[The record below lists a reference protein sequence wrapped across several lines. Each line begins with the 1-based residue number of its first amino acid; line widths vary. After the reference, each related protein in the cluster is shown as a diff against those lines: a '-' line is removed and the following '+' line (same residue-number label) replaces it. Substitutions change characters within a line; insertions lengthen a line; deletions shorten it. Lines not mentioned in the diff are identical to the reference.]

1 MREILPPG
9 GRGRQALNRIG
20 RPLPGAI
27 RSFIS
32 DAVARWD
39 YSRKERRIASAVEAW
54 EDEWEEET
62 GPADGIP
69 VPPARIRI
77 EVSAMRGRWLK
88 GGSTDAKLLR
98 EMLRRHG
105 SPIEAMDAILDFGCG
120 CGRVA
125 RHWAK
130 LDGPEIHGADISR
143 PSVRWCRRNLR
154 FMHAYRSGLE
164 PPLRFASGTFDFI
177 YALSV
182 LTHLPEHTG
191 RRWLAELVRILKPGG
206 LLLFTVH
213 GERFLDQL
221 NPQQRSRF
229 RSGEFLVVPRP
240 ETLAGTNAYASFHPS
255 EYVMNN
261 LLPPLGVDLVEYVDL
276 DPIGDRNTPMTLQDN
291 YLIRKRPDRSTQ

>member
-1 MREILPPG
+1 
-9 GRGRQALNRIG
+9 
-20 RPLPGAI
+20 
-27 RSFIS
+27 
-32 DAVARWD
+32 
-39 YSRKERRIASAVEAW
+39 
-54 EDEWEEET
+54 
-62 GPADGIP
+62 
-69 VPPARIRI
+69 
-77 EVSAMRGRWLK
+77 
-88 GGSTDAKLLR
+88 
-98 EMLRRHG
+98 
-105 SPIEAMDAILDFGCG
+105 
-120 CGRVA
+120 
-125 RHWAK
+125 
-130 LDGPEIHGADISR
+130 
-143 PSVRWCRRNLR
+143 
-154 FMHAYRSGLE
+154 MHAYRSGVK

-191 RRWLAELVRILKPGG
+191 RRWLAGLVRILKPGG

-276 DPIGDRNTPMTLQDN
+276 DPIGDRKTPMTLQDN
-291 YLIRKRPDRSTQ
+291 YLDRKRPDLSTR